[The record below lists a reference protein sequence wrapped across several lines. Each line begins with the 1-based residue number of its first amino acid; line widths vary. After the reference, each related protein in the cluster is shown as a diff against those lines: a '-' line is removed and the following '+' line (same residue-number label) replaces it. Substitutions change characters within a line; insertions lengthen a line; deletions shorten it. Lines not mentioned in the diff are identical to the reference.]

1 MPPRGFRVIYFLDS
15 KAKSSDVSLG
25 GLLLDHEESLLRLPD
40 VIATVGL
47 KRPAIYD
54 GIKGGE
60 FRRSRL

>member
-1 MPPRGFRVIYFLDS
+1 MS
-15 KAKSSDVSLG
+15 HWG

-54 GIKGGE
+54 GIKVE
-60 FRRSRL
+60 KFPRSHL